1 MKIEREEVIL
11 FSTWVRNWEILKVW

>member
-1 MKIEREEVIL
+1 MKIEWEEVIL